1 MLKTHKEGK
10 TMATTTEN
18 TTAVR
23 DERTWDDLNTDLN
36 LDEDENEDWGETI
49 PQDK

>member
-1 MLKTHKEGK
+1 LLQTNKEGK
-10 TMATTTEN
+10 TMPVTTE
-18 TTAVR
+18 TVPETK

-36 LDEDENEDWGETI
+36 LDEDKNEDWGETV